1 MVDGRTQDRTTTDFI
16 GRLRAATGPMHQ
28 RLENTPLSRALM
40 QDNLTLATYINY
52 LVHMREVVAWSEQHI
67 FPMIGEV
74 LPDVDKRRKLALIDD
89 DIAVLR
95 AMGEVARPLAFE
107 GFGKTATKSEAH
119 ALGHMY
125 VMEGSTLGGRM
136 ILQHVKKVLA
146 LDENTAGVS
155 FFAGYGA
162 ETGARWKIFMAAMAE
177 RATNAAIA
185 DDIISGATDAFEQI
199 EHYFSGNTVCR

>member
-1 MVDGRTQDRTTTDFI
+1 MVDERMQDTANADFI
-16 GRLRAATGPMHQ
+16 DRLRAATGPMHQ

-52 LVHMREVVAWSEQHI
+52 LVHMREVIAWSEQHV
-67 FPMIGEV
+67 FPMVGEV
-74 LPDVDKRRKLALIDD
+74 LTDVESRRKLALIDD
-89 DIAVLR
+89 DIAVLSGT
-95 AMGEVARPLAFE
+95 GEVARPGAFE
-107 GFGKTATKSEAH
+107 GFSGATKSEAR

-146 LDENTAGVS
+146 LNDNTGGVR
-155 FFAGYGA
+155 FFTGYGT
-162 ETGARWKIFMAAMAE
+162 ETGPRWKAFLTAMGQQ
-177 RATNAAIA
+177 ATNATDA
-185 DDIISGATDAFEQI
+185 DDMISGATDAFEQI